1 MSNRVNNYKIMS
13 KIGDKLRTLRHR
25 QGLTTRQLG
34 KMLDVSSSYIV
45 RIENGQRRPSIDL
58 VAKMALFF
66 KVSTDQLIFD
76 DLELD

>member
-1 MSNRVNNYKIMS
+1 MS
-13 KIGDKLRTLRHR
+13 KIGDKLRALRHR

-76 DLELD
+76 DFELD